1 MMKFLKMLATELFVS
16 ESVKKTII
24 MHELQEA
31 NKKSNKK
38 K

>member
-1 MMKFLKMLATELFVS
+1 MMRFLKMLLTELYVS
-16 ESVKKTII
+16 DSVKKTII

-31 NKKSNKK
+31 NKKANKK

>member
-1 MMKFLKMLATELFVS
+1 MIKFIKMLMTELFTS
-16 ESVKKTII
+16 ESVKQTII

-38 K
+38 

>member
-1 MMKFLKMLATELFVS
+1 MKFLKMLATELFVS

>member
-1 MMKFLKMLATELFVS
+1 MIKFLKMLATELFVS